1 MKVHIESVEESINR
15 IKEFIR
21 GMEKRADIL
30 EGKIPEIKAAI
41 RIEHPDQAKQMVRT
55 LRNQIQVWNEQL
67 ENYRR
72 FSTQ

>member
-1 MKVHIESVEESINR
+1 MKVHNESVEESINR

-30 EGKIPEIKAAI
+30 EGKIPEINPEIA
-41 RIEHPDQAKQMVRT
+41 IEHPDQAKQMVRT
-55 LRNQIQVWNEQL
+55 LRSQIQVWNEQL

-72 FSTQ
+72 F

>member
-15 IKEFIR
+15 ITEFVR

-30 EGKIPEIKAAI
+30 EGKIPGINPEIA
-41 RIEHPDQAKQMVRT
+41 IEHPDQAKQMVRT

-72 FSTQ
+72 F